1 MSETMP
7 VAGWYVAPDDPDL
20 IEYWD
25 GTEWTGHRARRVEP
39 EPIAAAPAATS
50 SPSAALPPPVA
61 PTPNLPPPSPT
72 VVDLGAQEVLPGGT
86 AAPAPVSVP
95 DTAAAPATK
104 KRRFDPPKIVWI
116 GLAGSALVI
125 GIIVGV
131 LSR

>member
-1 MSETMP
+1 M
-7 VAGWYVAPDDPDL
+7 A
-20 IEYWD
+20 
-25 GTEWTGHRARRVEP
+25 ARLGRQEARTVIDAMLQAAIDRKLEF
-39 EPIAAAPAATS
+39 AAA
-50 SPSAALPPPVA
+50 
-61 PTPNLPPPSPT
+61 
-72 VVDLGAQEVLPGGT
+72 VVDPGAQEVLPGGS